1 MIGRTLGAVL
11 LVSARC
17 AGAAQAQAGPSAQA
31 LAEAV
36 RPGLAPAPVVR
47 LSMPAKD
54 AEAYAMRRAGIAR
67 TAVDRTLSGDDLTG
81 ALGFLCGI
89 QPGADR
95 NGAAAARGYA
105 PNGRFVGAKL
115 SLAFR

>member
-1 MIGRTLGAVL
+1 MIGRILGVAPL
-11 LVSARC
+11 MLALA
-17 AGAAQAQAGPSAQA
+17 AGTAQAQTPGQA
-31 LAEAV
+31 LADAV
-36 RPGLAPAPVVR
+36 RPGRTSAPAVR

-67 TAVDRTLSGDDLTG
+67 TAVDRTLAGDDLVG

-95 NGAAAARGYA
+95 NGAAAARGA
-105 PNGRFVGAKL
+105 DPNGRFLGAKL
-115 SLAFR
+115 SLALR